1 MGRFESKRTEP
12 YEQETSLFRS
22 VIDEWAKRDGVSAR
36 KIFDTLEYLGR
47 SSSWARERY
56 YGRAKTD
63 SIDTQ
68 YVKMVA
74 FGADANKDSQQLASD
89 QLEIYKK
96 VIADMCRS
104 CASGG
109 AGDGSLKCWDAL
121 CALRPVSPLPLMEKA
136 MREPPLSAED

>member
-74 FGADANKDSQQLASD
+74 FGGICQQPCFS
-89 QLEIYKK
+89 E
-96 VIADMCRS
+96 
-104 CASGG
+104 
-109 AGDGSLKCWDAL
+109 DAL
-121 CALRPVSPLPLMEKA
+121 EKQGC
-136 MREPPLSAED
+136 